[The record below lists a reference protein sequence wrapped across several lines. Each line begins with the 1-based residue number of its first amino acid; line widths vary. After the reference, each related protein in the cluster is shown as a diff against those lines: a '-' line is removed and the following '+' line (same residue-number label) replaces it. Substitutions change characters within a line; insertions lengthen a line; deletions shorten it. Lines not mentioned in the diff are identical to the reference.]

1 MTEPILQ
8 RTIAAK
14 GHGGRHAGQRGERQG
29 GALTASVL
37 LGPATCLVLL
47 GLLLPIGVLFR
58 YSFNRF
64 EPRLM
69 MVEAVTLENYLK
81 FFTDPF
87 YTNIF
92 WTTLRVALVCTVICL
107 LCAFPLAYVLART
120 ESRYK
125 NLLLI
130 LVVLPLFVGNAVRA
144 AGWMTLF
151 GSKGA
156 FNASL
161 LWLGLVDA
169 PLQIMFTEKAVII
182 GIIAVNLPYMVLT
195 LQSVLEGIARN
206 LEEAAFSLGA
216 GPWLMFRR
224 VLWPLALPGFIAGA
238 IFCFILAMNAY
249 ATPVLLGGPQF
260 KMMGPLVFGQ
270 FRLNNWPFGAA
281 IAFVLMT
288 ATLLLTASANLL
300 SQRRYRRNLTGQPL

>member
-1 MTEPILQ
+1 MASAVRQKSLA
-8 RTIAAK
+8 R
-14 GHGGRHAGQRGERQG
+14 ERQAR
-29 GALTASVL
+29 ALTASLL
-37 LGPATCLVLL
+37 LGPATLMVAL
-47 GLLLPIGVLFR
+47 GLLLPVLILLR
-58 YSFNRF
+58 YSFNKF

-69 MVEAVTLENYLK
+69 MVEAFTFANYVK

-87 YTNIF
+87 YTNVF
-92 WTTLRVALVCTVICL
+92 WTTLRVALITTAICL
-107 LCAFPLAYVLART
+107 VLAFPLAYVLART

-125 NLLLI
+125 HVLLM

-156 FNASL
+156 LNASL
-161 LWLGLVDA
+161 LGLGLIGA
-169 PLQIMFTEKAVII
+169 PLEIMFTEKAVII

-224 VLWPLALPGFIAGA
+224 VLWPLALPGIVAGA
-238 IFCFILAMNAY
+238 ILCFILAMNAY

-260 KMMGPLVFGQ
+260 KMMAPLVFGQ

-281 IAFVLMT
+281 VAFVLMT
-288 ATLLLTASANLL
+288 ATLVLTASANVLG
-300 SQRRYRRNLTGQPL
+300 QRRYRRRLSSAPL